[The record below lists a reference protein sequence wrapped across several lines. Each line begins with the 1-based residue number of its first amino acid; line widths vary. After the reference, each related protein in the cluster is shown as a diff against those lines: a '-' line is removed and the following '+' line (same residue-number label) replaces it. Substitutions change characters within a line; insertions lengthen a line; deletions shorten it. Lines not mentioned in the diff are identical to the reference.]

1 MNQTRDLYM
10 AERRQ
15 EILRRLHHAGRVSV
29 VELSQAFDVSEV
41 TIRTDLQ
48 ALAEQNL
55 VIRTH
60 GGAILASD
68 DAPDL
73 ALSSRQEQQM
83 QEKGH
88 IGQAAAQMVEEAEAI
103 YLDSSSTALAI
114 AQHLPEGR
122 SITVIT
128 SSLAVAQTL
137 QETVGITIVMPG
149 GVVQNDTASLIGAD
163 GLAYLSKFNI
173 QKGFFGSH
181 GIAIRE
187 GLTDISVDISA
198 AKQPI
203 VGMCRQVIAVVDATK
218 WDRVGLASFASI
230 NEINTVITD
239 EHAPPNWS
247 NKSGHWGWRW
257 CWYRILW
264 YPILNIHHC
273 Y

>member
-15 EILRRLHHAGRVSV
+15 EILQRLHNAGRVSV

-55 VIRTH
+55 IVRTH

-68 DAPDL
+68 DEPDL
-73 ALSSRQEQQM
+73 ALSSRQEQQI
-83 QEKGH
+83 QQKGH
-88 IGQAAAQMVEEAEAI
+88 IGLAAAQMVQEGEAI

-114 AQHLPEGR
+114 AQYLPEGR

-128 SSLAVAQTL
+128 SSLAVAQAL
-137 QETVGITIVMPG
+137 RETVGITIVMPG
-149 GVVQNDTASLIGAD
+149 GVVQNDTASLIGPD
-163 GLAYLSKFNI
+163 GLAYLSKVNI

-181 GIAIRE
+181 GIAILE
-187 GLTDISVDISA
+187 GLTDISVGIAA

-203 VGMCRQVIAVVDATK
+203 VAMCRQVIAVVDATK
-218 WDRVGLASFASI
+218 WDRVGLVSFAQISDI
-230 NEINTVITD
+230 DTVLTD
-239 EHAPPNWS
+239 EHAPPELVEHVRAL
-247 NKSGHWGWRW
+247 GVEVV
-257 CWYRILW
+257 IV
-264 YPILNIHHC
+264 
-273 Y
+273 

>member
-15 EILRRLHHAGRVSV
+15 EILRRLHSAGRVSV
-29 VELSQAFDVSEV
+29 VELSEAFDVSEV

-60 GGAILASD
+60 GGAILAAD
-68 DAPDL
+68 DTPDL
-73 ALSSRQEQQM
+73 ALSSRQEQQT

-114 AQHLPEGR
+114 AQQMPEGR

-128 SSLAVAQTL
+128 SSLAVAQAL
-137 QETVGITIVMPG
+137 RETAGITIVMPG
-149 GVVQNDTASLIGAD
+149 GVVQNDTASLIGVD

-203 VGMCRQVIAVVDATK
+203 VSMCRQVIAVVDATK
-218 WDRVGLASFASI
+218 WDRIGLASFASI
-230 NEINTVITD
+230 NEIDTIITD
-239 EHAPPNWS
+239 EHAPS
-247 NKSGHWGWRW
+247 ELVEQVRALGVKVV
-257 CWYRILW
+257 LV
-264 YPILNIHHC
+264 
-273 Y
+273 